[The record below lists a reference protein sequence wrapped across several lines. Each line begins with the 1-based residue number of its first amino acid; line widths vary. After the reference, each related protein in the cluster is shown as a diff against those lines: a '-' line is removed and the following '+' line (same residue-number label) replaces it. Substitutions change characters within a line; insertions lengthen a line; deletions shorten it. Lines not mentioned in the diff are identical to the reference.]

1 MQSKYPNVRVA
12 LLGEDE
18 NAFAIVERVQRALRE
33 AGVPTAESKPSPWKL
48 ARATITTCWKPFCGR

>member
-33 AGVPTAESKPSPWKL
+33 AGVPRLKPSPWKL